1 MDAENLV
8 WAIMAAYDGLAAYAL
23 MMPDLDPEKVSEA
36 FIETLLRGLL
46 PHGQEREQTQ
56 SD

>member
-23 MMPDLDPEKVSEA
+23 MMPDLDPEKVREA

-46 PHGQEREQTQ
+46 PRGQEREQTQ
-56 SD
+56 SN